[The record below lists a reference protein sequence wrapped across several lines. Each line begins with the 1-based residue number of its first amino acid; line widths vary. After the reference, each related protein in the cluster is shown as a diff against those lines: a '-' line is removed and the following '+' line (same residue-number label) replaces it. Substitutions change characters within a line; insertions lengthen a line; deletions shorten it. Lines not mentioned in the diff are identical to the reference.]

1 MEKNRVIE
9 LLEAADWKN
18 IIFKLT
24 RYAFFMASKY
34 TWKTGKSDQL
44 LRGKTPEDIACEAVE
59 KVWKGTRDWDPDK
72 YPDLY
77 THLKRIVESDMGHLC
92 SLLEHQKT
100 SRMPE
105 PRQGEEKPVLGF
117 DEIVPDPSFSIQ
129 GKILTPEEE
138 LLDREEKAR
147 EEKLKIQLY
156 AAVKGDE
163 DLELLLLCFEEGLD
177 KPETIASQTGWEIS
191 KVYNL
196 KRKLFRKAKKVI
208 RNNQWGE

>member
-1 MEKNRVIE
+1 MEKNSIVE

-44 LRGKTPEDIACEAVE
+44 LGGKTPEDIACEAVE
-59 KVWKGTRDWDPDK
+59 KVWKGNRDWDPDK

-77 THLKRIVESDMGHLC
+77 THLKWIVKSDLGHLC
-92 SLLEHQKT
+92 SSIEHQKT

-105 PRQGEEKPVLGF
+105 PRQGEETPVLGC

-129 GKILTPEEE
+129 RKILTPEEE
-138 LLDREEKAR
+138 LLDREKKAR
-147 EEKLKIQLY
+147 EERLKIELL
-156 AAVKGDE
+156 AMVKGDE
-163 DLELLLLCFEEGLD
+163 DLELLLLCFEEGFD

-196 KRKLFRKAKKVI
+196 KRKLFRKAIKVI
-208 RNNQWGE
+208 RNNRQGE